1 MIKYAC
7 LNPIA
12 EVGLKKLPESFE
24 KTDVVEEA
32 EAILVRSAKMHE
44 MQFSD
49 KLLAVARAGAGVNNI
64 PLDTLAKKGVV
75 VFNTPGANANG
86 VKELV
91 LAGLLLSSRDII
103 GGVEWVKSELDNPEI
118 EKLVEKKKKQFAGC
132 EIKGKKLG
140 IIGLGAIGQMV
151 ANAAIGLGMEVYG
164 YDPYISIDGAW
175 NLSRSIKHINDVN
188 DIYSQCDYITIH
200 VPALDSTKG
209 MINEEAIS
217 LMKPSTVILNFARD
231 ILVDETALVK
241 ALKEGR
247 VRKYVTD
254 FANMTV
260 ADAPNVIIT
269 PHIGAS
275 TVESE
280 DNCAI
285 MAARELKDYILN
297 GNIKNS
303 VNYPRCDLG
312 ECQSAGRI
320 AILHENKVNMISTF
334 TGMIADAGINIS
346 NLTNKSKGDYAYTL
360 IDVES
365 PETDALLGTLLNT
378 EGVLRVRKVK

>member
-12 EVGLKKLPESFE
+12 EVGLSKLPESFE
-24 KTDVVEEA
+24 KTDVVEDA

-118 EKLVEKKKKQFAGC
+118 DKLVEKKKKQFAGC

-200 VPALDSTKG
+200 VPAMDSTKG
-209 MINEEAIS
+209 MIDEAAIS

-231 ILVDETALVK
+231 ILIDETALVK

-247 VRKYVTD
+247 VRRYVTD

-285 MAARELKDYILN
+285 MAVRELKDYILN

-303 VNYPRCDLG
+303 VNYPKCDLG

-320 AILHENKVNMISTF
+320 AIHHENKVNMISTF
-334 TGMIADAGINIS
+334 TGIIAEAGINIT
-346 NLTNKSKGDYAYTL
+346 NLTNKSKGDFAYTL
-360 IDVES
+360 IDVEN
-365 PETDALLGTLLNT
+365 PQTDEVLENLLKID
-378 EGVLRVRKVK
+378 GVLRVRKVK